1 MPPILF
7 PPHFLAI
14 AVILAFA
21 AGYFFAPRLSRF
33 AARLRWLFIGR
44 RAVSGEYRLSDLL
57 ELSPDSVAMKAAD
70 DK

>member
-33 AARLRWLFIGR
+33 AARLHWLFIGR
-44 RAVSGEYRLSDLL
+44 RAVSSEYRLSDLL
-57 ELSPDSVAMKAAD
+57 ELSPDSVAMKASD

>member
-33 AARLRWLFIGR
+33 ATRLRWLFIGR

-57 ELSPDSVAMKAAD
+57 ELSPDSVAMKASD

>member
-33 AARLRWLFIGR
+33 AARLRWLFI
-44 RAVSGEYRLSDLL
+44 EYRLSDLL
-57 ELSPDSVAMKAAD
+57 ELSPDSVAMKASD